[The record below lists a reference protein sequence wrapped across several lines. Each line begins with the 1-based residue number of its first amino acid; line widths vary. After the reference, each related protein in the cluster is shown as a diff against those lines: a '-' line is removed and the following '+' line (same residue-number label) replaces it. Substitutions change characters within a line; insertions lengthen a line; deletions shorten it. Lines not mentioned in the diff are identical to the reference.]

1 MENNIK
7 LWDSVKRPPE
17 TALKKIQ
24 GGRLKGMTDISPMW
38 RYRVLTEQLG
48 PIGFGWKYE
57 VVKTW
62 TQQTGNEVLAF
73 ADILLYV
80 NNADRWSEPIPG
92 NGGSKMV
99 AQEKNGLHNSDECF
113 KMAITD
119 ALSTAMKMIGVG
131 ADIYAGCF
139 DGSKYTNKSIDTHIP
154 MMTTAQAQFIFD
166 RCKEEGIN
174 SKEFTDAFGIS
185 SKESTEIDAKRFIE
199 TIDSKIKQFIG
210 EPPEDK

>member
-17 TALKKIQ
+17 TALKKIH

-73 ADILLYV
+73 ADILLYIKH
-80 NNADRWSEPIPG
+80 DGEWSEAIPG

-139 DGSKYTNKSIDTHIP
+139 DGSKYTNKSIDTPIP
-154 MMTTAQAQFIFD
+154 MMTNEQGKQIVT
-166 RCKEEGIN
+166 RCDKEGIDA
-174 SKEFTDAFGIS
+174 KAFADAFGIS
-185 SKESTEIDAKRFIE
+185 RSESTEIDAKRFIE
-199 TIDSKIKQFIG
+199 TIDSKINQFIG